1 MDIRKLIDDLATRER
16 ALEGTRFVAP
26 CVRGGAVRTR
36 VAGLLATFAPDPSN
50 FEGWGVFEPVDRD
63 TARLVEEADLPLVD
77 RYLEVLKP
85 GMRFVL
91 GHRVSGR
98 TWSAYPANESDAK
111 QRGVGARP
119 VLVHLVAEEVAGFD
133 VVTARSDGASLW
145 FDSAD
150 RQADPALAEYLRAS
164 MRGLVSTDALRS
176 PGLTPEMRIAY
187 SMSTEQ
193 LREFR
198 ARTERAKGEARLR
211 GALRLGGGQ
220 LVDFRS
226 QDLCWVVEWTTS
238 LGERQTSVVMKDDL
252 TVVSSGICLSGQDRD
267 FDLESLVGVIE
278 QSWEN

>member
-1 MDIRKLIDDLATRER
+1 MDVRKLIDDIAAQERE
-16 ALEGTRFVAP
+16 LEGTRFVAP
-26 CVRGGAVRTR
+26 CVRGGSVRTR
-36 VAGLLATFAPDPSN
+36 VAGLVATFAPDPAD
-50 FEGWGVFEPVDRD
+50 FEGWGVFEAVDRT
-63 TARLVEEADLPLVD
+63 TALLVEEADLPIVD
-77 RYLEVLKP
+77 RYLALLKTR
-85 GMRFVL
+85 MRFVL
-91 GHRVSGR
+91 GHKISDR
-98 TWSAYPANESDAK
+98 TWSAYPANESDAR

-119 VLVHLVAEEVAGFD
+119 LLIRLVAEDVSGFD
-133 VVTARSDGASLW
+133 VVTARSDGTSWW
-145 FDSAD
+145 FDAAD

-164 MRGLVSTDALRS
+164 MRGLVLPDALRS

-198 ARTERAKGEARLR
+198 ARMEQARGEARLR

-267 FDLESLVGVIE
+267 FDLESLVGVVE
-278 QSWEN
+278 QGWD

>member
-1 MDIRKLIDDLATRER
+1 MDVRKLIDDIAARER
-16 ALEGTRFVAP
+16 ELEGTRFVAP

-36 VAGLLATFAPDPSN
+36 VAGLVATFAPDPAD
-50 FEGWGVFEPVDRD
+50 FEGWGVFEAVDRT
-63 TARLVEEADLPLVD
+63 TARLVEEADLPIVD
-77 RYLEVLKP
+77 RYLALLKTR
-85 GMRFVL
+85 MRFVL
-91 GHRVSGR
+91 GHEVSGR
-98 TWSAYPANESDAK
+98 TWSAYPANESDAR

-119 VLVHLVAEEVAGFD
+119 VLVRLVAEDVAGFD
-133 VVTARSDGASLW
+133 VVAARS
-145 FDSAD
+145 
-150 RQADPALAEYLRAS
+150 
-164 MRGLVSTDALRS
+164 DALRS

-198 ARTERAKGEARLR
+198 ARMEQARGEARLR

-267 FDLESLVGVIE
+267 FDLESLVGVVE
-278 QSWEN
+278 QGWE

>member
-1 MDIRKLIDDLATRER
+1 MDVRKLIDDIAARER
-16 ALEGTRFVAP
+16 ELEGTRFVAP

-36 VAGLLATFAPDPSN
+36 VAGLVATFAPDPADL
-50 FEGWGVFEPVDRD
+50 EGWGVFEAVDRT
-63 TARLVEEADLPLVD
+63 TARLVEEADLPIVD
-77 RYLEVLKP
+77 RYLALLKTR
-85 GMRFVL
+85 MRFVL
-91 GHRVSGR
+91 GHEVSGR
-98 TWSAYPANESDAK
+98 TWSAYPANESDAR

-119 VLVHLVAEEVAGFD
+119 ALVRLVAEDVAGFD
-133 VVTARSDGASLW
+133 VVAARSDGTSWW

-150 RQADPALAEYLRAS
+150 RQADPALADYLRAS
-164 MRGLVSTDALRS
+164 MRELVLPDALRS

-198 ARTERAKGEARLR
+198 ARMEQARGEARLR

-267 FDLESLVGVIE
+267 FDLESLVGVVE
-278 QSWEN
+278 QGWE